1 MVATQRVVPGN
12 RMSSGNLRKRKQSA
26 LFITKE
32 STNFKI
38 YVTETSKPTM
48 RSVVGVPQVWPAALV
63 SDCVVHVAKKP
74 LTSNL
79 KRNARTLL
87 ILKNVGKKYWP
98 AGAFP

>member
-38 YVTETSKPTM
+38 YVTETSNPTI
-48 RSVVGVPQVWPAALV
+48 RSVVGCHKCGPRL
-63 SDCVVHVAKKP
+63 
-74 LTSNL
+74 
-79 KRNARTLL
+79 
-87 ILKNVGKKYWP
+87 
-98 AGAFP
+98 